1 MVSGVVVSVSGQS
14 TKPGDDPK
22 NSVWVNN
29 SILEE
34 APYVNAEKVENRGV
48 IDAATP
54 DNVPFYFF
62 NTKYFTNSGTINIR
76 KDFEFSTFKTEN
88 QGVDFEPKKAKVFHN
103 HSTGKIVSITDEF
116 STGSVKINAE
126 RIINKGLISAENA
139 GVLDLVGDNVN
150 LMRGGVEIKS
160 GPDFEHPNGL
170 DDFGRPLFWGYN
182 TIDING
188 SKGPYQ
194 ERRFLSNPGG
204 AGFVLVK
211 QDWGIRDVF
220 WGLRVGSNYNG

>member
-1 MVSGVVVSVSGQS
+1 MLNLLKLVRWSLCLLLGMAASCGVVSVSAQS
-14 TKPGDDPK
+14 IKNGGDNSQD
-22 NSVWVNN
+22 SVWVNN

-48 IDAATP
+48 INAATP

-62 NTKYFTNSGTINIR
+62 NTKYFTNSGTVNIR

-103 HSTGKIVSITDEF
+103 HSTGKIISITDEF

-139 GVLDLVGDNVN
+139 GVLDLEGDNVN
-150 LMRGGVEIKS
+150 LVRGGIEEV
-160 GPDFEHPNGL
+160 
-170 DDFGRPLFWGYN
+170 
-182 TIDING
+182 
-188 SKGPYQ
+188 
-194 ERRFLSNPGG
+194 
-204 AGFVLVK
+204 
-211 QDWGIRDVF
+211 
-220 WGLRVGSNYNG
+220 